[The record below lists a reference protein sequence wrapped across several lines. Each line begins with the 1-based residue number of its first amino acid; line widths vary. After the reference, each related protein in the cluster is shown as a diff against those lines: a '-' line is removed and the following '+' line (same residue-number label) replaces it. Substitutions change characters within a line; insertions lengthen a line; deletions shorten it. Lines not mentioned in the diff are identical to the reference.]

1 MSIPKD
7 FAKIRRNFVP
17 LRRLSNVYEMDRD
30 MDLEFRKDIEDDLEK
45 DNMPQRMRH
54 IVIKAEDWEDLPD
67 VDVSNNDESEED
79 LTQ

>member
-7 FAKIRRNFVP
+7 FAKIARNFVP
-17 LRRLSNVYEMDRD
+17 LRRLSNVYEMD
-30 MDLEFRKDIEDDLEK
+30 LEFRKDIEDDLEK
-45 DNMPQRMRH
+45 DKMPQRMRH

-79 LTQ
+79 STQ